1 MKKAILILLIC
12 LGSKGFSQF
21 VSSFSEFEAQGNKV
35 AELDSLYKS
44 ALHSN
49 PELSVFKTEKEQQAF
64 TEAYQKML
72 TEFGAFLS
80 KSGFAWEK
88 QTRCFNRIYFNE
100 SGKVDYFL
108 FHFKDLDAKKA
119 ATFQQLL
126 SNFVKSYTF
135 PLKPNVKFAQCSPVV
150 YE

>member
-1 MKKAILILLIC
+1 MKKIMLVFLFC
-12 LGSKGFSQF
+12 FGSKGFAQF
-21 VSSFSEFEAQGNKV
+21 VSSFGAYEAHGNKV
-35 AELDSLYKS
+35 AELDSRYKS
-44 ALHSN
+44 ALHTNS
-49 PELSVFKTEKEQQAF
+49 ELAVFKTEQEQKAF
-64 TEAYQKML
+64 TEAYQGML
-72 TEFGAFLS
+72 SEFGAFLT

-126 SNFVKSYTF
+126 SDFVKTYTF
-135 PLKPNVKFAQCSPVV
+135 PLKPKVKFAQCSPVV
-150 YE
+150 YQ